1 MEFTNEFTVPLD
13 IDRTLDVLSDLE
25 RVAPSFPGA
34 TLESVDGD
42 TYTGRVKVK
51 VGPMSLTYS
60 GEATVTAVDHD
71 AHTAHIEASGRE
83 KRGAGTAT
91 ADVRAELREQDG
103 ATVVVVT
110 TDLDVTGRPAQFG
123 RGVMGDVGEK
133 IIDRFAEN
141 LHAQLDEEHA
151 GGETTT
157 GDDETDGDG
166 DAGAGA
172 GAGEAAEGDGAADG
186 GDAAA
191 TDAGDSGPRRVAE
204 VAPRDEALDLMDVAG
219 PAAAKRLVP
228 VAVAAVALLVL
239 WLVLRRRS
247 EE

>member
-13 IDRTLDVLSDLE
+13 IDRALDVLSDLE
-25 RVAPSFPGA
+25 RVAPCFPGA

-42 TYTGRVKVK
+42 TYSGRVKVK
-51 VGPMSLTYS
+51 VGPMSLTYT
-60 GEATVTAVDHD
+60 GEATVTEVDHD
-71 AHTAHIEASGRE
+71 AHTARIEAAGRE

-123 RGVMGDVGEK
+123 RGVMADVGAK
-133 IIDRFAEN
+133 IIDRFADN
-141 LHAQLDEEHA
+141 LHAQLDEEQ
-151 GGETTT
+151 G
-157 GDDETDGDG
+157 
-166 DAGAGA
+166 
-172 GAGEAAEGDGAADG
+172 GDGAAGEGDEEAAGADDEDGAADDEDG
-186 GDAAA
+186 GAGEEADA
-191 TDAGDSGPRRVAE
+191 TDEADGQSSGPRPVTP

-228 VAVAAVALLVL
+228 VAVAAAVLLVL
-239 WLVLRRRS
+239 WLVLRRRG

>member
-13 IDRTLDVLSDLE
+13 IDRALDVLSDLE

-71 AHTAHIEASGRE
+71 AHTARIEASGRE

-91 ADVRAELREQDG
+91 ADVRAELRDQDG

-110 TDLDVTGRPAQFG
+110 TDLNVTGRPAQFG

-151 GGETTT
+151 SGGTTT
-157 GDDETDGDG
+157 DGDETDGDEDG
-166 DAGAGA
+166 
-172 GAGEAAEGDGAADG
+172 GEAADGDGADG
-186 GDAAA
+186 GDDAAGG
-191 TDAGDSGPRRVAE
+191 AGESGPRRVAP

-247 EE
+247 QE

>member
-13 IDRTLDVLSDLE
+13 IDRALDVLSDLE

-42 TYTGRVKVK
+42 TYSGRVKVK

-60 GEATVTAVDHD
+60 GEATVTEVDRD
-71 AHTAHIEASGRE
+71 AHTARIEASGRE
-83 KRGAGTAT
+83 KRGSGTAT

-103 ATVVVVT
+103 TTVVVVT
-110 TDLDVTGRPAQFG
+110 TDLNVTGRPAQFG

-151 GGETTT
+151 GT
-157 GDDETDGDG
+157 GDDSGAGDEADADDTAGGDEDGDPAT
-166 DAGAGA
+166 DA
-172 GAGEAAEGDGAADG
+172 D

-191 TDAGDSGPRRVAE
+191 DGAGDESASGPRRVDP

-228 VAVAAVALLVL
+228 VAVAAVVLLVL
-239 WLVLRRRS
+239 WLVLRRRG

>member
-13 IDRTLDVLSDLE
+13 IDRALEVLSDLE
-25 RVAPSFPGA
+25 QVAPSFPGA

-60 GEATVTAVDHD
+60 GEATVTEVDHD
-71 AHTAHIEASGRE
+71 AHTARIEAAGRE

-110 TDLDVTGRPAQFG
+110 TDLNVTGRPAQFG

-151 GGETTT
+151 GDG
-157 GDDETDGDG
+157 GTDGDG
-166 DAGAGA
+166 AAADGTDAGAG
-172 GAGEAAEGDGAADG
+172 G
-186 GDAAA
+186 
-191 TDAGDSGPRRVAE
+191 AGDSGSRRLAP

-219 PAAAKRLVP
+219 PVAARRLVP